1 MDLYAPLA
9 HRFGLFNIKNEL
21 EDLSFKAID
30 PTSFKFIA
38 RKLREKKESREVFI
52 DEFMMPVGR
61 QLIKQN
67 FNFEIKGRPKH
78 IYSIYRKMQR
88 QQKPFE
94 EIYDLFAIRV
104 ILEESH
110 TKEDCWRVYSI
121 ITDWYTP
128 IPERFRDFI
137 SVPKANGYQS
147 LHTTVITNRGRK

>member
-1 MDLYAPLA
+1 MTRLLLNLL
-9 HRFGLFNIKNEL
+9 HESSG
-21 EDLSFKAID
+21 
-30 PTSFKFIA
+30 
-38 RKLREKKESREVFI
+38 KKESREVFI

-147 LHTTVITNRGRK
+147 LHTLR